1 MWRCNK
7 PEGIIY
13 SGTVCE
19 TVRPS
24 SQSSKRQKEST
35 ARARIFIDM
44 YVLYSL
50 AFTFVFLHCSAKNN
64 DAASVEA
71 WAMTSK

>member
-1 MWRCNK
+1 MRDCASVIAVEQK
-7 PEGIIY
+7 P
-13 SGTVCE
+13 
-19 TVRPS
+19 
-24 SQSSKRQKEST
+24 KREP
-35 ARARIFIDM
+35 ARAL